1 MHKKLSRTK
10 NLSQSIHFLPNIT
23 NKKDLVEEIKKIQYG
38 IHMINKGDLDSP
50 IGETRTDINTPS
62 IYKTAFQL
70 SSPMSKKSKS

>member
-1 MHKKLSRTK
+1 
-10 NLSQSIHFLPNIT
+10 
-23 NKKDLVEEIKKIQYG
+23 
-38 IHMINKGDLDSP
+38 MINKGDLDSP